1 MAGFGGMRKG
11 RREAVENLGF
21 SEEGDCPRCGGESE
35 PSTMTGYLRCLK
47 CSHEWADPE
56 YVEEKKEM
64 EIPTYQRDAELI
76 EQFKKDVESGSL
88 ANVLGVKKDLSEEQE
103 ESLGRLEEKWM
114 SGMQGRFNTAREERK
129 PLMINFDDD
138 DNIVSTEVGALT
150 NVSNGFDGE
159 GLVIEGSQ
167 AWISSEGR
175 RSPERQAKIIRIDL
189 ASGRQQEELPL
200 PLDWRA
206 RPGKGLGSNQGP
218 ESLTMLGP
226 GDLILATEKP
236 LLQNGPN
243 GGISLARR
251 RPGEELRSAGTLDPG
266 IGGRY
271 EGLTELQGLPQSQQ
285 LLGLRRGYKPLNH
298 WTAQLQL
305 FAIPDPQSPPLKP
318 IIGWDLLGLGLPADN
333 WEAMTVGPQ
342 LSDGRQTLVLGSDNN
357 FNPWQASWIAVLTP
371 RRTAD
376 CAD

>member
-1 MAGFGGMRKG
+1 MDLPMPRPLRAGWELVRTIKLPRALNDGQPAGGFSAAAYQAKQDRLWLLSDAPIAHLVPWGGLAKMLQDKQESLKPG
-11 RREAVENLGF
+11 RRVL
-21 SEEGDCPRCGGESE
+21 
-35 PSTMTGYLRCLK
+35 LR
-47 CSHEWADPE
+47 
-56 YVEEKKEM
+56 
-64 EIPTYQRDAELI
+64 
-76 EQFKKDVESGSL
+76 GSD
-88 ANVLGVKKDLSEEQE
+88 GV
-103 ESLGRLEEKWM
+103 RL
-114 SGMQGRFNTAREERK
+114 
-129 PLMINFDDD
+129 P
-138 DNIVSTEVGALT
+138 
-150 NVSNGFDGE
+150 NGFDGE

-175 RSPERQAKIIRIDL
+175 RTPERQAKIIRIDL

-342 LSDGRQTLVLGSDNN
+342 LSDGRQTVVLGSDDNC
-357 FNPWQASWIAVLTP
+357 NPWQASWIAVLTP
-371 RRTAD
+371 RRTAA